1 MGVGVGVAVGV
12 GVGVAVTVSW
22 TTVDA
27 LIVPELAV
35 TVWGPLVADSISIG
49 SENAPLLVLVVA
61 KFPEPATTSTA
72 LLAGMPT
79 PEIVVVPP
87 LVIEVGFAVIE
98 AVWVVVGAGV
108 EVGFGVGVAAAVGL
122 AVGAVVGA
130 GVLLADGAA
139 VGVGKAAEAGADVA
153 VGFGVL
159 AKVVTVKVA
168 EADTTSDVPL
178 FFPPA
183 FVEPLVDVPL
193 AWT

>member
-1 MGVGVGVAVGV
+1 
-12 GVGVAVTVSW
+12 
-22 TTVDA
+22 
-27 LIVPELAV
+27 
-35 TVWGPLVADSISIG
+35 
-49 SENAPLLVLVVA
+49 
-61 KFPEPATTSTA
+61 
-72 LLAGMPT
+72 MPT

-98 AVWVVVGAGV
+98 AVWAVGAGV
-108 EVGFGVGVAAAVGL
+108 EVGFGVGVGAPVGI

-139 VGVGKAAEAGADVA
+139 VGVGTAAEAGAGVA

-168 EADTTSDVPL
+168 EADTSDVPL
-178 FFPPA
+178 FVPRA
-183 FVEPLVDVPL
+183 FVQPPVDVPL